1 MDEDNDR
8 DNADKDYGPTSP
20 ASVPMSVDE
29 VKNLEP
35 ATKDDLEP
43 VINLLGADEELAES
57 LLMVNAEI
65 MKLVGELGGSQ
76 KGYRRERAKQTRH
89 LVSEIY
95 SAPRVTKALKLLP
108 GLNLVPGF
116 ALDLTTQDENGEEW
130 DFTKEDRREK
140 ARRKVEEEKPY
151 CLIGLPSCTEYC
163 MFQALNAVKHQ

>member
-1 MDEDNDR
+1 MEEDNGHG
-8 DNADKDYGPTSP
+8 NAEEDYAPTSP

-29 VKNLEP
+29 VRNLEP
-35 ATKDDLEP
+35 AARDDLEP
-43 VINLLGADEELAES
+43 VLNLLGADEELAGS

-116 ALDLTTQDENGEEW
+116 ALGLTSKDGNGE
-130 DFTKEDRREK
+130 
-140 ARRKVEEEKPY
+140 
-151 CLIGLPSCTEYC
+151 
-163 MFQALNAVKHQ
+163 